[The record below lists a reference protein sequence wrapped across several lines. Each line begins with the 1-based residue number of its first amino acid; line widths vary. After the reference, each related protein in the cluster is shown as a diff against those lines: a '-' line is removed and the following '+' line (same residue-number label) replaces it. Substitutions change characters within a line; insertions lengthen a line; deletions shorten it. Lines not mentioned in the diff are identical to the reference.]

1 MYILILILAFIQI
14 LTLKD
19 YLLANNFMLIFD
31 GINQYTHFY
40 SGFSEALKNFKSLFW
55 NWNQGIG
62 SNFFGTMTYYVLSP
76 VMLILVLL
84 FPTDSVPYLFVIAF
98 IIKQQ
103 LAAVF
108 MFKLLRKY
116 DLSKINSIIIGLLWA
131 CNAYFI
137 HYADNPMWLDALY
150 LLPLIF
156 IGIERIM
163 EKNKFGLFVIC
174 IALAAITNYYLFF
187 SLTIFTY
194 MYIIIRYII
203 KNEKFVFKD
212 AFLYFIKI
220 TGYYLIGVLIAAFV
234 LIPSVVAIKES
245 SRAASSGLPN
255 PFTFSFGLVFES
267 LKNAFFNTSHNFYVG
282 YNTEALIYSGN
293 ICVLLLPLL
302 LLPNKAIN
310 MKVRVLSILVL
321 VLEVLSIGNM
331 FVYLGFHGFTPPVCF
346 PFRYMYGF
354 IAFNLLMVA
363 YLLENIIKGKIKLKL
378 WYLMLVS
385 LASGIILIKQAPVVI
400 IINIIVLIVYYVLMN
415 YKKSKWL
422 LALIA
427 IEVLISTGMIVN
439 KYLPIA
445 LSNETSQELFYN
457 DELESLINDTK
468 SENSLERVFENFSL
482 QKSEPL
488 RNLAL
493 TYGYPGLNSFTS
505 TDNKYYMEFLEELK
519 LKDNSMGMVNLT
531 GNLFSNQILNVKYS
545 ILLNDWPVPY
555 GYELIKKM
563 NNYSLYEN
571 TNYLNGGY
579 VNNNYIKESTFK
591 ELSLIEK
598 ELVLINNIIVPDDSE
613 LDENYE
619 VKIPY
624 SKVDYNNFTSN
635 LGEVLNNTVNTTGIE
650 NPYIEFTL
658 DNLNYVNNEVF
669 LHYEANN
676 KIASI
681 EITSGDNT
689 YIIESGAFTDQNRLF
704 DFGVQ
709 NNPLKVKINLL
720 NDTEYEIRTLD
731 LYTVDLDEYSK
742 QLEEMKSNS
751 FNELKASSNKVTGN
765 IDVKE
770 EGTVFM
776 SVPYSSG
783 WKLYVNGVETEYT
796 RVNKTFIGVELAK
809 GNYDIE
815 MRYVT
820 GGFKIGAIMSS
831 IGVLMFI
838 GVYFINRKKRSS
850 Y

>member
-1 MYILILILAFIQI
+1 MYILILILALIQVF
-14 LTLKD
+14 TLKD
-19 YLLANNFMLIFD
+19 YLLGNNFMLIFD

-40 SGFSEALKNFKSLFW
+40 SGFSESLKNFKSLFW
-55 NWNQGIG
+55 SWNQGIG

-76 VMLILVLL
+76 VMLILVIL
-84 FPTDSVPYLFVIAF
+84 FPTDSVPYLFLIAF

-163 EKNKFGLFVIC
+163 EKNKFSLFVIC
-174 IALAAITNYYLFF
+174 ITLAAITNYYLFF

-203 KNEKFVFKD
+203 KSEKFIFKD
-212 AFLYFIKI
+212 AVFYFVKI

-302 LLPNKAIN
+302 LIPNKKIN
-310 MKVRVLSILVL
+310 VKFRVLSLLVL
-321 VLEVLSIGNM
+321 ALELLSIGNM
-331 FVYLGFHGFTPPVCF
+331 FVYLGFHGFTPPICF

-363 YLLENIIKGKIKLKL
+363 YLLENVIRGNIKLKL
-378 WYLMLVS
+378 WYLILVS
-385 LASGIILIKQAPVVI
+385 LVSGIVLIKQAPFVI
-400 IINIIVLIVYYVLMN
+400 IINIIMLIIYYIFMN

-422 LALIA
+422 LVLIA
-427 IEVLISTGMIVN
+427 IEVFISTGMIVN

-445 LSNETSQELFYN
+445 LSDEVSQELFYN
-457 DELESLINDTK
+457 DEFESLINDTK
-468 SENSLERVFENFSL
+468 SDNKLERVFENFSL

-519 LKDNSMGMVNLT
+519 LKDNSIGMVNLT
-531 GNLFSNQILNVKYS
+531 GNLFSNEILNVKYS

-555 GYELIKKM
+555 GYKLIKKM
-563 NNYSLYEN
+563 DNYSLYEN

-579 VNNNYIKESTFK
+579 VSKNYINELTFK
-591 ELSLIEK
+591 NLSLIEK
-598 ELVLINNIIVPDDSE
+598 ELSLINNIIVPEDSE
-613 LDENYE
+613 LVENYKIE
-619 VKIPY
+619 IPY
-624 SKVDYNNFTSN
+624 SKVEYSNFTSN
-635 LGEVLNNTVNTTGIE
+635 LGQVLNNIINTSGVE
-650 NPYIEFTL
+650 SPYVEFTL
-658 DNLNYVNNEVF
+658 DNLKYANNEVF

-676 KIASI
+676 KIDSI
-681 EITSGDNT
+681 EITSAENT
-689 YIIESGAFTDQNRLF
+689 YRIKSGAFTDQNRLF
-704 DFGVQ
+704 DLGVQ
-709 NNPLKVKINLL
+709 NQPLKIKINLL

-731 LYTVDLDEYSK
+731 LYNVDLDGYSK

-751 FNELKASSNKVTGN
+751 LNEVKAESNRVIGN

-770 EGTVFM
+770 SGTLLM
-776 SVPYSSG
+776 SVPYSNG
-783 WKLYVNGVETEYT
+783 WKLYVNGVETEYI
-796 RVNKTFIGVELAK
+796 RVDKTFIGIELAK
-809 GNYDIE
+809 GNYNIE
-815 MRYVT
+815 MKYVT
-820 GGFKIGAIMSS
+820 GGFKIGAIISS
-831 IGVLMFI
+831 IGILIFI
-838 GVYFINRKKRSS
+838 VVYFRNRKKRSS